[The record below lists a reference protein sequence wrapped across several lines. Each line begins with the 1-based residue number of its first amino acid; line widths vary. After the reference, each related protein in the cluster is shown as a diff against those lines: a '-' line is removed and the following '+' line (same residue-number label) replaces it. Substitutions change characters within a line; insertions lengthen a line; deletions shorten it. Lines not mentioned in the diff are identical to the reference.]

1 MRKNWMAELAA
12 HYEKTHRRYP
22 NDRLLLLLDIDGTIL
37 DARYMVWRLLQV
49 YDRNHRTQFFQDLN
63 ITDIGVHE
71 DHITPLLDKLRIP
84 LAQQAHILSWYRQQ
98 AWSAAAVLEAH
109 RPFRGVLEVIRWFQM
124 QPNTYVGLNTAR
136 PESLRAETLR
146 SLNRLGQEYK
156 VYFAD
161 ELLYLRPDAWSKSAP
176 EAKAAG
182 VRRFQQAGFRVFAFV
197 DNEPENLRA
206 VAEIDPAREILL
218 LHADTVRLSAH
229 AEAIFQSTRTQLPP
243 HTVGGDAYDLTALIS
258 EKDLPRH
265 IQFVWYNIND
275 AHSLSQFLASDV
287 RWGQLDV
294 RPTPTEVDLFV
305 NLKTLTKNLSPS
317 DETFVS
323 LSRTMWHSLSR
334 ALSAL
339 QVGRKGIKLD
349 LSANAELLDQVLKFI
364 QAFQLDDGHVWF
376 SGSLRGLQ
384 EQGLRKLAAAY
395 PRAIIECPVDFMA
408 PLICSAPLKARE
420 VLSMFQGWGVNRFSI
435 SWQTPDLRPFFEQ
448 MDAWGFELNIY
459 DVPDLESFLQAVLL
473 MPRSITASFD
483 WRYVGRTSRE
493 NGRQSPIVPLTS
505 GMRLR

>member
-1 MRKNWMAELAA
+1 MRKNWMTELAA
-12 HYEKTHRRYP
+12 HYEKTRRRYP
-22 NDRLLLLLDIDGTIL
+22 KDRLLLLLDIDGTIL

-49 YDRNHRTQFFQDLN
+49 YDRNHGTRFFQDLN
-63 ITDIGVHE
+63 IADIGVHE

-84 LAQQAHILSWYRQQ
+84 LAQQTHILSWYRQQ
-98 AWSAAAVLEAH
+98 AWSAEAVLEAH

-124 QPNTYVGLNTAR
+124 RPNTYVGLNTAR
-136 PESLRAETLR
+136 PESLRAATLR

-197 DNEPENLRA
+197 DNEPENLHA

-218 LHADTVRLSAH
+218 LHADT
-229 AEAIFQSTRTQLPP
+229 IFQSTRTQLPP
-243 HTVGGDAYDLTALIS
+243 HTIGGDAYDLTALIS
-258 EKDLPRH
+258 EKDLPQH

-287 RWGQLDV
+287 RWGQFDV

-305 NLKTLTKNLSPS
+305 NLKTLTQNLSPS
-317 DETFVS
+317 DE
-323 LSRTMWHSLSR
+323 MWHLLNR

-349 LSANAELLDQVLKFI
+349 LSANAGLLDQVLEFI
-364 QAFQLDDGHVWF
+364 RAFQLDDGNLWF

-384 EQGLRKLAAAY
+384 EQGIRKLAAAY

-408 PLICSAPLKARE
+408 PLICSAPLKAHE
-420 VLSMFQGWGVNRFSI
+420 VLSMFQSWGINRFSI
-435 SWQTPDLRPFFEQ
+435 SWQTPDLRPFFDQ
-448 MDAWGFELNIY
+448 MDHWGFEMNIY

-483 WRYVGRTSRE
+483 WRQHSRILDRNGQQKGMAVATRVG
-493 NGRQSPIVPLTS
+493 V
-505 GMRLR
+505 